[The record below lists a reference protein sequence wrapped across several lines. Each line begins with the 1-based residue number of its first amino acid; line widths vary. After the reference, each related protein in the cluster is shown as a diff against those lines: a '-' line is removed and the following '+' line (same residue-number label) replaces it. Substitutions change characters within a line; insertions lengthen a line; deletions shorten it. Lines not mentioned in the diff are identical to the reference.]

1 MQNQLLLIE
10 DVESLGRCGDIVS
23 VKPGYARNF
32 LLPKKKALVATK
44 GALNLRAKLVEKREK
59 QAAEDRKEA
68 ETLSAKIA
76 DLHLSIIVKV
86 DPDGHLYGSVTSA
99 DIVKLFEKEG
109 FAVERKNIVLA
120 HPIKDLGDH
129 TLQLR
134 LKEGV
139 EASCMLSVL
148 ADHPIAAQEKG
159 SEDFEA

>member
-68 ETLSAKIA
+68 EALSAKIA

-86 DPDGHLYGSVTSA
+86 DPEGHLYGSVTSS

-109 FAVERKNIVLA
+109 FAVERKAIVLA
-120 HPIKDLGDH
+120 HPIKDLGDY
-129 TLQLR
+129 TVQLR

-148 ADHPIAAQEKG
+148 ADHPIATQEKG

>member
-10 DVESLGRCGDIVS
+10 DVESLGRSGDIVS

-44 GALNLRAKLVEKREK
+44 GTLNLRAKLVEKREK
-59 QAAEDRKEA
+59 QAAEDRKESEVLA
-68 ETLSAKIA
+68 EKIA
-76 DLHLSIIVKV
+76 QLHLSTIVKV
-86 DPDGHLYGSVTSA
+86 DPDGRLYGSVTSG

-109 FAVERKNIVLA
+109 FVVERKNIVLA
-120 HPIKDLGDH
+120 HPIKDLGDY

-139 EASCMLSVL
+139 EASCLLSIL
-148 ADHPIAAQEKG
+148 PDHPIASQEKG
-159 SEDFEA
+159 SENFEA

>member
-68 ETLSAKIA
+68 EALSAKIA

-86 DPDGHLYGSVTSA
+86 DPEGHLYGSVTSS

-109 FAVERKNIVLA
+109 FDIERKAIVLA
-120 HPIKDLGDH
+120 HPIKDLGDY
-129 TLQLR
+129 TVQLR

-148 ADHPIAAQEKG
+148 ADHPIAGQEKG